1 MAYYAFNNAKAKK
14 ETMTKQEIEEALN
27 KKSES
32 DHNHDARYYTENEID
47 TKMGAKQNNV
57 LVGSST
63 PSSSQ
68 GVNGDIYIMI

>member
-32 DHNHDARYYTENEID
+32 DHNHDARYYT
-47 TKMGAKQNNV
+47 
-57 LVGSST
+57 T